1 MQPSHVL
8 SANVEN
14 NRALCPLCKA
24 EMNIS
29 CIEPSK
35 PDHDRRTFEC
45 VCGHSEVRV
54 VKYR

>member
-8 SANVEN
+8 RANVEN